1 MNYLIPANSKKSLLI
16 LGVFDLFD
24 LIMFIIGIVITI
36 ILLLLVSP
44 NTLGGAIIDLAP
56 ALICGFLVFPIPNY
70 HNIRTMIMDV
80 YRFYTRRERFV
91 WKGWCVRDE
100 YGEKK

>member
-1 MNYLIPANSKKSLLI
+1 MNYLIPANSKKSLKI

-24 LIMFIIGIVITI
+24 LILFISGIGIS
-36 ILLLLVSP
+36 LLLLLLISP
-44 NTLGGAIIDLAP
+44 SSLWGALIDVAP

-70 HNIRTMIMDV
+70 HNIRTVIINV
-80 YRFYTRRERFV
+80 YEFYTRREKFI
-91 WKGWCVRDE
+91 WKGWCVKDE